1 MRVEEIQG
9 GAKQSWFYC
18 VLDILYNLAI
28 LIETVAI
35 LPLVYRDNLNNSEK
49 NNKNNSKSKNYILRR
64 MMERNWEPP

>member
-1 MRVEEIQG
+1 MRVEEIQR

-49 NNKNNSKSKNYILRR
+49 NNKNNSKSENYILRR
-64 MMERNWEPP
+64 MMERNWEPH